1 MDKAGFIHWLFDQYQ
16 INDNEYEIKFN
27 QYFKHLRS
35 DLNFIG
41 LKAQLESETITELPS
56 CMTLNNLTVKVLVN
70 PINDYRT
77 EALRHIE
84 SIKSESYTEMKDF
97 DEHLKNK
104 IRTFC
109 TKNGITPCFDRE
121 VENGN

>member
-16 INDNEYEIKFN
+16 INDNEYELKFN
-27 QYFKHLRS
+27 QYFKHLRG

-41 LKAQLESETITELPS
+41 LKAQLESENTTELPS
-56 CMTLNNLTVKVLVN
+56 CMTLNNMTVKVLVN

-84 SIKSESYTEMKDF
+84 AIKSESYTEMKDF
-97 DEHLKNK
+97 DEYLKDK
-104 IRTFC
+104 IRAFC
-109 TKNGITPCFDRE
+109 SKNGITPSFDRKAE
-121 VENGN
+121 